1 MLEDKANLALL
12 QRRMTAPTLQSH
24 AVKGAA
30 AVSLWARLQ
39 FQQDPQLG
47 GSLGSAPNQDVPSA
61 APHGAEA
68 VAATGVGRSSAGSDN
83 WWCVKAAGGNGGM
96 DVWVLHEGN
105 WKAVTEKLRHDEEY
119 VIQVA

>member
-30 AVSLWARLQ
+30 AVALWARLQ

-47 GSLGSAPNQDVPSA
+47 GSVGIAPDQDVPSV
-61 APHGAEA
+61 APLGAEA
-68 VAATGVGRSSAGSDN
+68 VAATVGRGSARDDN
-83 WWCVKAAGGNGGM
+83 WWCVKASGGNGGM